1 MRNKTELGFGIM
13 RLPLKDNDVDFEKA
27 DEIIEEYMKGD
38 FCFFD
43 FHPGYMKGKSQ
54 EIFKRSVSLKYER
67 ERYLVAN
74 KLPWYNYL
82 KTYEDYQVM
91 FESELEACDISY
103 FDYYMLHAVTEDVY
117 EKHIRVGG
125 FKLLEEEKKNGR
137 IKKAGISFHDK
148 PELLEKILKNHPVI
162 DFVVLQI
169 NFVDWESNVICS
181 KECYEIARKY
191 NKEIIVMEPVK
202 GGSLS
207 KEIEIDGKKLTLSEM
222 AEIALSFV
230 KNLDGISVVLSG
242 MSDKKQVIENRRT
255 IASDKIYPDELY
267 DTIRRKLSE
276 NSYIP
281 CTKCNYCM
289 VECPKGIK
297 VPDIF
302 SLVNGYYNKGKY
314 DRTAQGR
321 YRIYYNGYIGKGR
334 ASECI
339 KCGKC
344 EKRCPQKIEIRKK
357 LKEAETMFENNTGN
371 GYTSE
376 KNIQIIISLLKQHGI
391 KKIIASP
398 GTTNSSFIFSI
409 QNDGWFEV
417 YSSADE
423 RSAAYIACG
432 LAAESGE
439 PVVLSCT
446 GATASRNYIPALT
459 EAYYRK
465 LPVLAITSTQNSARI
480 GHNIPQVIDRTS
492 IQNDIAR
499 FSGIMP
505 SVNSKE
511 DEWKCIINA
520 NKAILALK
528 HNGGGPAHINLETTY
543 SKDFSVKNLPIAR
556 KIERVSDI
564 SDYPDIPEG
573 RIAVF
578 CGSHK
583 KWDVAL
589 TDAVDKFCEKY
600 GAFVIADHTSN
611 YKGKYGLSTS
621 VLFSQDNPVGVN
633 VDLLIHIGDVS
644 GGYYNFSANNVF
656 RVNPDGEIVD
666 TFKKLTVVFEEDE
679 QKFFENYISL
689 SDKNKNN
696 HDYFNSLKEAEENLR
711 KNIPELPFSNVW
723 IAKNTLSEIPEG
735 SVVHLGILNTLRSFS
750 FFPCPTSVDVYSN
763 TGGFGIDGCVSSLIG
778 ASLCN
783 SNRLYFGFVGDLAFF
798 YDMNSMGNRHIGN
811 NLRLIVINNGKGTE
825 FKNYNH
831 IAASHGDET
840 DEFVAAAGHYGN
852 KSENL
857 LKGYA
862 EALGFEYFSADTKE
876 KYLSLLPSML
886 STDSEKSIVVE
897 VFTNDTEESLAIKTM
912 RTLNGEKKDVN
923 FAIKKPSRLKEEKKE
938 IVIFGAGLC
947 LNDNLDRIRNF
958 ATVRYVAD
966 NNSSKWGKKI
976 IGGLTCISPDEILK
990 IDNAYVLIAI
1000 ENPKI
1005 AFTVASQLLDM
1016 KITDFDYIHNWFD
1029 YAEREDYI

>member
-13 RLPLKDNDVDFEKA
+13 RLPLKDNNVDFEKA
-27 DEIIEEYMKGD
+27 DEVIAEYMKGC

-43 FHPGYMKGKSQ
+43 FHPNYMQGKSQ
-54 EIFKRSVSLKYER
+54 EIFKRSVSSKYPR
-67 ERYLVAN
+67 EKYLVAN

-82 KTYEDYQVM
+82 KTYEDYQIM
-91 FESELEACDISY
+91 FNSELEGCGISY

-148 PELLEKILKNHPVI
+148 PKLLEKILKNHPII

-169 NFVDWESNVICS
+169 NFVDWESDVICS

-191 NKEIIVMEPVK
+191 NKEIIVMEPIK

-207 KEIEIDGKKLTLSEM
+207 KDIEIDGKKLSPSEM

-230 KNLDGISVVLSG
+230 KNLDGISVILSG

-267 DTIRRKLSE
+267 DAIKRKLSE
-276 NSYIP
+276 NNYIP

-302 SLVNGYYNKGKY
+302 SLVNSHYSNPIIAFRYKKYYDIQIENGK
-314 DRTAQGR
+314 
-321 YRIYYNGYIGKGR
+321 

-357 LKEAETMFENNTGN
+357 LKEAETMFESNKEN

-398 GTTNSSFIFSI
+398 GATNTSFVFSV
-409 QNDGWFEV
+409 QNDGWFEI
-417 YSSADE
+417 YSSVDE
-423 RSAAYIACG
+423 RSAAYMACG

-465 LPVLAITSTQNSARI
+465 LPVLAVTSTQNSARI
-480 GHNIPQVIDRTS
+480 GHNIAQVIDRTS

-499 FSGIMP
+499 FSGLMP

-543 SKDFSVKNLPIAR
+543 SNDFSLKYLPVAR
-556 KIERVSDI
+556 KISLVSDI

-573 RIAVF
+573 KIAVF

-583 KWDVAL
+583 KWDSAL
-589 TDAVDKFCEKY
+589 TEAVDKFCEKY

-611 YKGKYGLSTS
+611 YKGKYGISTS
-621 VLFSQDNPVGVN
+621 LIFQDNPIGVN
-633 VDLLIHIGDVS
+633 VDLLIHMGDVS
-644 GGYYNFSANNVF
+644 GGYYDFSANNVF

-666 TFKKLTVVFEEDE
+666 TFKKLTFVFREEE
-679 QKFFENYISL
+679 KKFFENYLSL
-689 SDKNKNN
+689 SDEKKNN
-696 HDYFNSLKEAEENLR
+696 HDYFNSLKETEESLR

-735 SVVHLGILNTLRSFS
+735 SVVHLGILNSLRSFS

-798 YDMNSMGNRHIGN
+798 YDMNSIGNRHIGN

-831 IAASHGDET
+831 MAASHGDET

-852 KSENL
+852 KSEKL
-857 LKGYA
+857 IKGYA

-876 KYLSLLPSML
+876 KYLSILPHIL
-886 STDSEKSIVVE
+886 SPETKKSVIVE

-912 RTLNGEKKDVN
+912 RTLNGEKKIITSPN
-923 FAIKKPSRLKEEKKE
+923 KKSTRLGKEKKE
-938 IVIFGAGLC
+938 IIIFGAGKC
-947 LNDNLDRIRNF
+947 LNDNLDRIRDF
-958 ATVRYVAD
+958 ATVRYVVD
-966 NNSSKWGKKI
+966 NNPSKWGKKI
-976 IGGLTCISPDEILK
+976 IGGLTCISPEELMK
-990 IDNAYVLIAI
+990 IDNAYVLIAL
-1000 ENPKI
+1000 ENPRT
-1005 AFTVASQLLDM
+1005 AFCIASQLLDM
-1016 KITDFDYIHNWFD
+1016 KMMNFDYIYNWFD
-1029 YAEREDYI
+1029 YADKEDYI